1 VNFEDTIRRIIL
13 NLQALYHNPK
23 SNYAF
28 AYNTHELHIRLRTAK
43 DDCKSAVLVIAKK
56 HAWMEKQ
63 KFQMKK
69 VATDRYF
76 DYYQYNYVTNDPRV
90 GYYFLIS
97 DGKTTHVYSE
107 SGVTKAFDDE
117 YAYFHYFQYP
127 FINPIDVH
135 TIPQWVH
142 EAVFYQIFVERF
154 CNGDRSNDPQ
164 NVSPWK
170 ELPKPK
176 SFSGGDLQGILKK
189 LDYLKELGINGLYLT
204 PIFESPSNHK
214 YDTTDYRKIDP
225 SFGDKDLLCQLV
237 KQAHKKGIRIILDGV
252 FNHSGYFF
260 APFQDVLKN
269 GARSQYADWFHFLEF
284 PENGHKPKYR
294 CFGTSP
300 NMPKLNTSNPQL
312 KQYLFDTV
320 AYWMKETGIDG
331 WRLDVSDE
339 VDHQFWRDFRKLVKD
354 INPEAVIIGENWHN
368 SYPWL
373 MGDQFDG
380 VMNYPVTKS
389 CIQFFAS
396 QEISAEEF
404 AEDLYAYLM
413 RYSDQANFCMLNL
426 LDSHDTMRFLTWCQ
440 GDIKKLM
447 LAILFLFSY
456 VGIPCTYYGTE
467 IGMEGNGD
475 PDCRRTFDWEE
486 SHWDKELLAFYK
498 RVIAFRKKCK
508 PLQYGT
514 IKMWANDGVF
524 YLERECGHEK
534 VLTVL
539 NRTKEGKNIVLP
551 AGKAMEWVTT
561 EKTADIHTGFLKPF
575 EGLSYYYSV

>member
-1 VNFEDTIRRIIL
+1 M

-28 AYNTHELHIRLRTAK
+28 AYNNHELHIRLRTAK
-43 DDCKSAVLVIAKK
+43 DDCKFATLVIAKK

-76 DYYQYNYVTNDPRV
+76 DYYQYNYITDDPRL

-97 DGKTTHVYSE
+97 DGRATHVYSE
-107 SGVTKAFDDE
+107 SGVTETFDDQ

-135 TIPQWVH
+135 TIPEWVH
-142 EAVFYQIFVERF
+142 GAVFYQIFVERF

-164 NVSPWK
+164 NVAPWS

-176 SFSGGDLQGILKK
+176 SFSGGDLQGILEK

-225 SFGDKDLLCQLV
+225 SFGNKDLLCKLV
-237 KQAHKKGIRIILDGV
+237 KQAHEKGIRIILDGV

-260 APFQDVLKN
+260 APFQDALKN
-269 GARSQYADWFHFLEF
+269 GVQSKYADWFHFLEF
-284 PENGHKPKYR
+284 PENDGSPKYR
-294 CFGTSP
+294 CFGTSA

-312 KQYLFDTV
+312 KKYLLDTV

-339 VDHQFWRDFRKLVKD
+339 IDHQFWRDFRKLVKG

-404 AEDLYAYLM
+404 AENLSSSLM
-413 RYSDQANFCMLNL
+413 WNSDQANFSMLNL

-440 GDIKKLM
+440 GDKKKLM

-475 PDCRRTFDWEE
+475 PDSRRTFDWDE
-486 SHWDKELLAFYK
+486 SHWDKDLLTFYK
-498 RVIAFRKKCK
+498 RIISFRKKCK
-508 PLQYGT
+508 PLQYGN
-514 IKMWANDGVF
+514 IQMWANDGAF
-524 YLERECGHEK
+524 YLEREYGNEK

-539 NRTKEGKNIVLP
+539 NNTGEDKNILLP
-551 AGKAMEWVTT
+551 PGKAIEWVTT
-561 EKTADIHTGFLKPF
+561 EKTADMHTEFLKPF
-575 EGLSYYYSV
+575 GGFSFYYSV